1 MIEQAINQLINTV
14 TYYALII
21 FIFLVILAGLA
32 LLAYGFILWWRWRSR
47 EEKALD
53 YVLLKVAVPQEN
65 ETKIDAMEQIFASLY
80 SMKEGGKF
88 GFLKTQPHISLEIV
102 SSEGKIKFF
111 VSCPKEL
118 KELVERQIHGGYP
131 NAEIKETKEY
141 NIFSK
146 NGKVAYKWLTQKKE
160 PFYPLKTYKQL
171 PTDPLSAITSAMAKL
186 GEEEGAA
193 VQILISPADDDWQK
207 AGKSFVSD
215 TKKQEADPEEA
226 KFKVDA
232 KTLEAIDSKCSKP
245 GFETSIRLV
254 VCAPN
259 KELAKARL
267 SNIQSAF
274 AQFNSEWNRLTTK
287 NIRFERSFMID
298 FIYRYQP
305 IYWLYGKTILN
316 SEELASLFHFPNKS
330 VETPNIDW
338 LKAKPAPP
346 PPNLPDSGLYLGRS
360 YYRGVEK
367 PVYIKEDDRQRH
379 MYIIGKTGTGKTELM
394 KEMIIQDINDGK
406 GVCLLDPHDLAEQI
420 LEYIPPERADDVI
433 YFDPSETDY
442 PMGLNLLEAEND
454 EQKYFVATSV
464 INLMYKLYDPYK
476 TGIVGPRFE
485 HAVRNAMLTAMS
497 VPGATF
503 MEVVKILQNPGGPY
517 LKKILP
523 KVDDPVVREY
533 WTEQIAHTSDF
544 HKSEV
549 LDYIVSKFGRFVTN
563 KMIRNIIGQSKS
575 AFDFRKVMDE
585 GKILIIN
592 LAKGK
597 IGEENSSFLGLVLIP
612 RILMAAMSRQDV
624 PEDQRPDFHF
634 YVDEFQNFATP
645 DFAQILSEAR
655 KYHLNLTVANQFISQ
670 MEDEVKNAVFGNV
683 GTILSFRVGVSDANY
698 LAREFQPTFSE
709 QDLLNI
715 ERFHAYI
722 KTIIDS
728 EPVKPFSMDTTKDM
742 EKDKA
747 RRNPELAK
755 KIKRLSVLKYGK
767 PAEEV
772 KQEIKQRSQV

>member
-1 MIEQAINQLINTV
+1 MIDQAITQLINTI
-14 TYYALII
+14 TYYTLVFFVFLIV
-21 FIFLVILAGLA
+21 LVGLG
-32 LLAYGFILWWRWRSR
+32 LLVYGFIVWWRWRNR

-53 YVLLKVAVPQEN
+53 YILFKISVPREN
-65 ETKIDAMEQIFASLY
+65 EIKIDAMEQILASLY
-80 SMKEGGKF
+80 SIKKSGKF

-102 SSEGKIKFF
+102 STEGKIKFF
-111 VSCPKEL
+111 ISCPKDL
-118 KELVERQIHGGYP
+118 KQLIERQIHGGYP
-131 NAEIKETKEY
+131 NAEIKQSQEY
-141 NIFSK
+141 KIFSK
-146 NGKVAYKWLTQKKE
+146 DGKVAYKWLTLKKD
-160 PFYPLKTYKQL
+160 PFYPIKTYKDL
-171 PTDPLSAITSAMAKL
+171 PTDPLSAITSAMGKL
-186 GEEEGAA
+186 EKTEGAA
-193 VQILISPADDDWQK
+193 VQILISPADDNWQK
-207 AGKSFVSD
+207 AGNSYISQI
-215 TKKQEADPEEA
+215 KKQEADPEEA

-232 KTLEAIDSKCSKP
+232 QTLEAIDNKCSKP

-254 VCAPN
+254 VCAPT
-259 KELAKARL
+259 KEIAKARL
-267 SNIQSAF
+267 NNIQSAF
-274 AQFNSEWNRLTTK
+274 AQFNSEWNRLGTK
-287 NIRFERSFMID
+287 KIRFAHSFMID

-305 IYWLYGKTILN
+305 IYWLFGKTILN
-316 SEELASLFHFPNKS
+316 TEELASLFHFPNKS
-330 VETPNIDW
+330 IEAPNIDW

-346 PPNLPDSGLYLGRS
+346 PPSLPESGLYLGQS
-360 YYRGVEK
+360 YYRGVNK
-367 PVYIKEDDRQRH
+367 PVFIKEDDRRRH
-379 MYIIGKTGTGKTELM
+379 IYIIGKTGVGKTELM
-394 KEMIIQDINDGK
+394 KEMIIQDIKDGK
-406 GVCLLDPHDLAEQI
+406 GVCLLDPHDLAEEI

-442 PMGLNLLEAEND
+442 PMGLNLLEAETD
-454 EQKYFVATSV
+454 EQKHFVATAV

-523 KVDDPVVREY
+523 RVQDSVVREY

-575 AFDFRKVMDE
+575 AFNFRTVMDE

-592 LAKGK
+592 LAKGR

-624 PEDQRPDFHF
+624 PESQRPDFYF

-683 GTILSFRVGVSDANY
+683 GTILAFRVGVSDANY
-698 LAREFQPTFSE
+698 LAREFQPTFNE

-715 ERFHAYI
+715 ERFHAYV

-728 EPVKPFSMDTTKDM
+728 EPVKPFSMDTTKDLK
-742 EKDKA
+742 KDHA
-747 RRNPELAK
+747 RRNPELAE
-755 KIKRLSVLKYGK
+755 KIKRLSLLKYGK
-767 PAEEV
+767 PVEAV
-772 KQEIKQRSQV
+772 VQEIKERSQI